1 MRRYVWMMLSAASI
15 LVLSACSGSSS
26 DSEPTT
32 TLATP
37 VTTSPV
43 TTSPVTTSPVT
54 TSPPAAQTTST
65 VPVQIPLITVTSSAY
80 AEGARIPVIHT
91 CDGEDISPDY
101 SLADLPAETVSIVLT
116 MDDPDA
122 PGGVWDHWV
131 EFDIP
136 PGSEIPE
143 GATEF
148 GTMGSNSWGTLGYR
162 GPCPPPGNAHRYIV
176 TVYAVDGLLGL
187 DEGATKGAVLAAM
200 EGHVIATGQLLGEFS
215 R

>member
-1 MRRYVWMMLSAASI
+1 M
-15 LVLSACSGSSS
+15 
-26 DSEPTT
+26 
-32 TLATP
+32 
-37 VTTSPV
+37 
-43 TTSPVTTSPVT
+43 
-54 TSPPAAQTTST
+54 
-65 VPVQIPLITVTSSAY
+65 
-80 AEGARIPVIHT
+80 HT

-101 SLADLPAETVSIVLT
+101 TFAGLPAETVSMALT
-116 MDDPDA
+116 IEDTDA

-136 PGSEIPE
+136 TGAEIPE

-148 GTMGSNSWGTLGYR
+148 GTMGSNSWDTFGYR

-176 TVYAVDGLLGL
+176 TVYALDGLLGL
-187 DEGATKGAVLAAM
+187 GEGATKGAVLAAM